1 MQHLLRKQ
9 IISIAILLLANS
21 SVNAQKNEVF
31 RPDYDQM
38 PTHIG
43 AFLGIGINHL
53 NFERTSTFTIPSNV
67 NASDISSPN
76 DIHVNLGIP
85 VSVRLTNTF
94 LLRSGPMLQLNNK
107 TIDYKLQGVSSSMGI
122 SSIIVT
128 IPLVLKM
135 QSNRYNAFGY
145 KSMMR
150 HYIFGGGNAA
160 FDRSVQIKN
169 APISTS
175 AVSNPKYLKG
185 TNLGYEYGFGLSF
198 FLRYVTISPEIKFS
212 YGLSDI
218 NDKSDTQ
225 LLDNI
230 NKISSNLIN
239 FSIHIEN

>member
-1 MQHLLRKQ
+1 
-9 IISIAILLLANS
+9 
-21 SVNAQKNEVF
+21 VNAQKNEVF
-31 RPDYDQM
+31 RLDYDQM
-38 PTHIG
+38 PTHFG

-53 NFERTSTFTIPSNV
+53 NFERTSTFIIPSSV

-76 DIHVNLGIP
+76 DIHVNGGISG
-85 VSVRLTNTF
+85 SVRLTNTF
-94 LLRSGPMLQLNNK
+94 LLRSGAMIQINNK
-107 TIDYKLQGVSSSMGI
+107 IIDYTLQNVSSSMAVNSVI
-122 SSIIVT
+122 AA
-128 IPLVLKM
+128 IPLVLKI

-160 FDRSVQIKN
+160 FDFSSQLIN
-169 APISTS
+169 PPISTS

-185 TNLGYEYGFGLSF
+185 TNLGYEYGIGLSF

-225 LLDNI
+225 LFDNI